1 MQLQAKILKMVQEEK
16 SDLPTLP
23 IVINK
28 IISAASDNQTTTQAL
43 GEVISYDQA
52 MTSKL
57 LKLSNSMYYAQTTKV
72 ETIERAIAVIGF
84 DEIIGIAL
92 GMKILSS
99 FKDASG
105 SKIDLTNLWTHSI
118 GVATASQE
126 LAKRT
131 NTVIAG
137 KIFIPALLHDIGK
150 VIFSV
155 YFNDEYIKVYQYA
168 LEKEKP
174 LYFAESAFFK
184 LNHAILS
191 ALLMKRWHFPQSI
204 ILPCRFHHNPDSA
217 PIQFKPQAFIINLAD
232 YVTQKAGI
240 GHTGI
245 LVSMDLKN
253 SMRMMGLN
261 QSKLDLII
269 DQLRRKKEEIKAFFD
284 ITTEV

>member
-1 MQLQAKILKMVQEEK
+1 MVQEEK

-28 IISAASDNQTTTQAL
+28 IISAASDKQTTTEEL

-72 ETIERAIAVIGF
+72 DTIERAIAVIGF

-99 FKDASG
+99 FKDTSG
-105 SKIDLTNLWTHSI
+105 TKIDITALWTHSI

-131 NTVIAG
+131 NSVIAS

-150 VIFSV
+150 VVFSV
-155 YFNDEYIKVYQYA
+155 YFNDEYIKVQQYA

-204 ILPCRFHHNPDSA
+204 MLPCRFHHNPDSA
-217 PIQFKPQAFIINLAD
+217 PIQFKQQAFIINLAD
-232 YVTQKAGI
+232 YATQKAGI
-240 GHTGI
+240 GRSGH
-245 LVSMDLKN
+245 LVPIVPQN
-253 SMRMMGLN
+253 SMKMTGLN
-261 QSKLDLII
+261 QSKLELIV
-269 DQLRRKKEEIKAFFD
+269 DQLRRKKEEIQAFFD
-284 ITTEV
+284 ITNEV